1 MIDLINS
8 ENNVIAI
15 ALKYLYDSPDSFIK
29 TFTKFHGSTPLAV
42 RKDSVTIKKIFTI
55 KNKYRFKGMI
65 YSEIWDKKIESF
77 NFVG

>member
-29 TFTKFHGSTPLAV
+29 TFTKFHDSTPLAV
-42 RKDSVTIKKIFTI
+42 RKDNVTMKKFVQLRIS
-55 KNKYRFKGMI
+55 I
-65 YSEIWDKKIESF
+65 YLKE
-77 NFVG
+77 

>member
-29 TFTKFHGSTPLAV
+29 TFTRFHGLMLLAV
-42 RKDSVTIKKIFTI
+42 RKDNVTMKKFVQLRISI
-55 KNKYRFKGMI
+55 DLKG
-65 YSEIWDKKIESF
+65 
-77 NFVG
+77 